1 MKCDKKGLG
10 FYLIWYTNVILST
23 IFSYYCMHLLASG
36 QYRPLLLRS
45 VGELYP
51 YLSIYLLVHAS
62 LRWILGQID
71 GKSETLENAEKC
83 LDKVVNNCVLY
94 MAIFSGLL
102 CSGRYQD
109 TYTQGQ
115 VLQLAELFLWG
126 RVIFSAGYL
135 LGTAIGV
142 QSLRSYGF
150 GLNIGSLVALI
161 TPFFGTNFLTSFK

>member
-1 MKCDKKGLG
+1 MKCDKKGVG
-10 FYLIWYTNVILST
+10 FYLIWYTNVTLST
-23 IFSYYCMHLLASG
+23 VFSYYCMHLLASG
-36 QYRPLLLRS
+36 QYQPLLLGS

-51 YLSIYLLVHAS
+51 YLSIYLFMHVTI
-62 LRWILGQID
+62 RWIFEQIER
-71 GKSETLENAEKC
+71 KSESLENAEKC
-83 LDKVVNNCVLY
+83 VDKVINNCILY
-94 MAIFSGLL
+94 LAIFSGLL

-109 TYTQGQ
+109 IYTEGQ

-135 LGTAIGV
+135 FGTVIGV

-161 TPFFGTNFLTSFK
+161 TPFFHTNFLNSFK

>member
-1 MKCDKKGLG
+1 MKCDKKGVG
-10 FYLIWYTNVILST
+10 FYLIWYTNVTLST
-23 IFSYYCMHLLASG
+23 VFSYYCMHLLASG
-36 QYRPLLLRS
+36 RYQPLLLGS

-51 YLSIYLLVHAS
+51 YLSIYLFMHVAI
-62 LRWILGQID
+62 RWILEQID
-71 GKSETLENAEKC
+71 GKGESLENAEKC
-83 LDKVVNNCVLY
+83 VDKVINNCILY

-109 TYTQGQ
+109 IYTEGQ

-126 RVIFSAGYL
+126 RVIFSVGYL

-150 GLNIGSLVALI
+150 GLNIGSLAALI
-161 TPFFGTNFLTSFK
+161 TPFFGTNFLNSFK